1 MQITDVLIHVNNEID
16 ENEKENLVEQ
26 LRDLDGVIAP
36 RFNEDKQHL
45 LLVLYN
51 SDAIISSSLLSEV
64 KGKGYKAQ
72 LVGL

>member
-1 MQITDVLIHVNNEID
+1 MQLTDVLIHVNNEID
-16 ENEKENLVEQ
+16 ENERDNLVEQ
-26 LRDLDGVIAP
+26 LRDMDGVIAP

-45 LLVLYN
+45 LLVSYN
-51 SDAIISSSLLSEV
+51 SDAISSLSLLNEV